1 MQVTQPPL
9 APALIA
15 MTGLQALVAIALFAP
30 GVLAPKLA
38 LSDNEVGAFATAMFA
53 TGASTSLYGGL
64 LALSLGITASGWN
77 GIFLAEVARL
87 APSGR
92 VAEATAAV
100 LMTSYTGLLAGPSV
114 VAGAAD
120 TLSLSYAG
128 LAGLTV
134 LATLTLIGA
143 RR

>member
-1 MQVTQPPL
+1 
-9 APALIA
+9 
-15 MTGLQALVAIALFAP
+15 LVAIALFAP

-38 LSDNEVGAFATAMFA
+38 LSDKEVGAFATAVFA

-64 LALSLGITASGWN
+64 LALSLRITASRWN
-77 GIFLAEVARL
+77 RIFLAEVARL

-92 VAEATAAV
+92 FAEATGAV
-100 LMTSYTGLLAGPSV
+100 LMASYTGLLAGPSV
-114 VAGAAD
+114 VAGLAAAG
-120 TLSLSYAG
+120 TLALSYAG